1 MEAKQ
6 VLKKSLF
13 VVLFVVGLSGNL
25 CWASEKP
32 KVIVNVVVDALR
44 SDDFERY
51 SKNFSSNGFRKMM
64 DRGAV
69 VSNARYQSIPT
80 HAMVSGATILTG
92 SWAHQH
98 GIVGDFWYS
107 NGSDK
112 ITGAITIGK
121 DTAYT
126 APLYSI
132 VDKIKYFNP
141 EAKVVSIGV
150 EPMSA
155 IVCGDSNND
164 RVVWLD
170 NITEGWITSKGAD
183 ASPWWMTTLNN
194 GKTKSR
200 YLETPLTLSLP
211 KVQYQNGGTTPFL
224 STKKGKNTSLL
235 ELPYCNSYLN
245 DCLSSLLAFDKI
257 GKDTICD
264 FVTINYGYAK
274 HVYQKYGAGS
284 VEVEDMYYKL
294 DSEVARL
301 MLMLDSEVGKGEYLL
316 IFTAAEGA
324 SDCVEGV
331 INETRIRVL
340 TNAFLN
346 TQYGVADWVVG
357 YHNGQLYLNH
367 NTIYNK
373 RMGLDVIQDAVAA
386 FALKFEGVESAMT
399 ASALMRN
406 NFTQGVEQSLYN
418 SFNAPASGDVLFVL
432 KPNWVSLPDAEET
445 KAKVAFAAPYE
456 NNTSVP
462 LLIYGKGVKKGKIY
476 DEINMTD
483 IAPTISDI
491 LGISRPEKSVGKSFY
506 NIIKEYDNK

>member
-1 MEAKQ
+1 M
-6 VLKKSLF
+6 LKKRIF
-13 VVLFVVGLSGNL
+13 VVLSIMVLSGNL
-25 CWASEKP
+25 CMASEKP
-32 KVIVNVVVDALR
+32 KVIVNVIVDALR
-44 SDDFERY
+44 RDDFERY
-51 SKNFSSNGFRKMM
+51 SKNFSSYGFRKLM

-69 VSNARYQSIPT
+69 MNNARYQNISP
-80 HAMVSGATILTG
+80 HSMVSGATILTG
-92 SWAHQH
+92 SWPRQH
-98 GIVGDFWYS
+98 GIVGDFWYC

-112 ITGAITIGK
+112 ITGAITIGR

-126 APLYSI
+126 APLYS
-132 VDKIKYFNP
+132 VADKMKYFNP
-141 EAKVVSIGV
+141 EAKVISIGV

-170 NITEGWITSKGAD
+170 NITGNWITSKGVD

-200 YLETPLTLSLP
+200 YLETPMTLSLP
-211 KVQYQNGGTTPFL
+211 NVQYVNGSGTTPFF
-224 STKKGKNTSLL
+224 TAKKGKQTSLL

-245 DCLSSLLAFDKI
+245 DCLSSLMSFDKI

-264 FVTINYGYAK
+264 YVTINYGYAK
-274 HVYQKYGAGS
+274 YAYQKFGAGS
-284 VEVEDMYYKL
+284 LEVEDMYYKL
-294 DSEVARL
+294 DSDIARL
-301 MLMLDSEVGKGEYLL
+301 IMMLDSEVGKDEYIL

-386 FALKFEGVESAMT
+386 FILKFEGVENTMT

-406 NFTQGVEQSLYN
+406 NFTQGIEQNLYN
-418 SFNAPASGDVLFVL
+418 SFNAPASGDVLVVL
-432 KPNWVSLPDAEET
+432 KPNWVSLPDAEDT

-456 NNTSVP
+456 NNVSIP
-462 LLIYGKGVKKGKIY
+462 LIIYGKGVKKGKIY

-483 IAPTISDI
+483 IAPTVSDI

-506 NIIKEYDNK
+506 NTIRERENDN